1 MDASLPA
8 CSLSYLRSAVD
19 DLHSLAQKAQTW
31 PITADQDQVRTIT
44 ALLNESKLTLG
55 RPVPRQPPI

>member
-55 RPVPRQPPI
+55 QPVPRQPPI